1 MGLRF
6 RRSVRICKGVRLN
19 FNKNSWGMSVGG
31 RGYGYSFNSKGR
43 QTKHIGVPGTGLSYV
58 TSSSTKRSYSKPRV
72 KSQPTIVQ
80 TTIKLHMDD
89 DGNMT
94 YFYPDGTQITDQ
106 NLINKIKRTDEF
118 KAEKVRMQ
126 GEHNK
131 EILNKVIEYNK
142 TNNDLININKLC
154 PEKILT
160 EQDYVDELNSLK
172 VVEYQRRKFDIPIPT
187 EESVK
192 ADLLKSAT
200 KEIKSIAI
208 WSLKKKRK
216 EYVNSKFDEIY
227 KIRYDYW
234 LKQKAEFEK
243 KENKIEIENNNKF
256 KEEYENT
263 KKYLKRIISG
273 DDECVCNDID
283 LWFSELEM
291 PFECNISYDYRKKD
305 NLLLIDLDLPEIE
318 DFPNKKAVQ
327 LTNGNM
333 KLKEKTQTE
342 LYSDYKNYV
351 FGLALFV
358 VGYIFNI
365 SPKIHK
371 IIISAYTQR
380 RDKKG
385 QINDDYVYSIKF
397 DRNKLSEMN
406 LIKGDSFDMCM
417 NFENRCNINANNSLK
432 TIEPYDN

>member
-6 RRSVRICKGVRLN
+6 RRSVKICKGVRLN

-43 QTKHIGVPGTGLSYV
+43 QTKHIGIPGTGLSYV
-58 TSSSTKRSYSKPRV
+58 TSSSSKSSYSKSRA

-80 TTIKLHMDD
+80 TTIRLHMDD

-94 YFYPDGTQITDQ
+94 YFYPNGTQITDQ
-106 NLINKIKRTDEF
+106 SLINKIKRTDEF
-118 KAEKVRMQ
+118 KAEKDRMQ
-126 GEHNK
+126 REHNQ
-131 EILNKVIEYNK
+131 EMLDKVIEHNK

-154 PEKILT
+154 PEKILI
-160 EQDYVDELNSLK
+160 EQDYIDELNNLK
-172 VVEYQRRKFDIPIPT
+172 VDEYQKREFDIPMPT

-192 ADLLKSAT
+192 ADLLKIAT
-200 KEIKSIAI
+200 KEIKSMAV
-208 WSLKKKRK
+208 WSLKKKRE
-216 EYVNSKFDEIY
+216 EYVNNKFDEIY

-234 LKQKAEFEK
+234 LKQKKEFDENEK
-243 KENKIEIENNNKF
+243 ELEVENNKKF
-256 KEEYENT
+256 KEEFEKT
-263 KKYLKRIISG
+263 KEYLKNIIAG
-273 DDECVCNDID
+273 DEECVCNDID

-291 PFECNISYDYRKKD
+291 PFECNISYDYRKNE

-318 DFPNKKAVQ
+318 DFPNQKAVQ
-327 LTNGNM
+327 LANGNM
-333 KLKEKTQTE
+333 KLKDKTQTE
-342 LYSDYKNYV
+342 LYCDYKNYV

-358 VGYIFNI
+358 VGHIFNI

-397 DRNKLSEMN
+397 VRDKLSEMD
-406 LIKGDSFDMCM
+406 LIKGDSFNMCM
-417 NFENRCNINANNSLK
+417 NFENRCNVNANNSLK
-432 TIEPYDN
+432 AIEPYDN

>member
-6 RRSVRICKGVRLN
+6 RRSVKICKGVRLN

-43 QTKHIGVPGTGLSYV
+43 QTKHIGIPGTGLSYV
-58 TSSSTKRSYSKPRV
+58 TSSSSKSSYSKSRA

-80 TTIKLHMDD
+80 TTIRLHMDD

-94 YFYPDGTQITDQ
+94 YFYPNGTQITDQ
-106 NLINKIKRTDEF
+106 SLINKIKRTDEF
-118 KAEKVRMQ
+118 KAEKDRMQ
-126 GEHNK
+126 REHNQ
-131 EILNKVIEYNK
+131 EMLDKVIEHNK

-154 PEKILT
+154 PEKILI
-160 EQDYVDELNSLK
+160 EQDYIDELNNLK
-172 VVEYQRRKFDIPIPT
+172 VDEYQKREFDIPMPT

-192 ADLLKSAT
+192 ADLLKIAT
-200 KEIKSIAI
+200 KEIKSMAV
-208 WSLKKKRK
+208 WSLKKKRE
-216 EYVNSKFDEIY
+216 EYVNNKFDEIY

-234 LKQKAEFEK
+234 LKQKKEFDENEK
-243 KENKIEIENNNKF
+243 ELEVENNKKF
-256 KEEYENT
+256 KEEFEKT
-263 KKYLKRIISG
+263 KEYLKNIIAG
-273 DDECVCNDID
+273 DEECVCNDID

-291 PFECNISYDYRKKD
+291 PFECNISYDYRKNE

-318 DFPNKKAVQ
+318 DFPNQKAVQ
-327 LTNGNM
+327 LANGNM
-333 KLKEKTQTE
+333 KLKDKTQTE
-342 LYSDYKNYV
+342 LYCDYKNYV

-358 VGYIFNI
+358 VGHIFNI

-397 DRNKLSEMN
+397 VRDKLSEMD
-406 LIKGDSFDMCM
+406 LIKGDSFNMCM
-417 NFENRCNINANNSLK
+417 NFENRCNVNANNSLK

>member
-6 RRSVRICKGVRLN
+6 RRSVKICKGVRLN

-43 QTKHIGVPGTGLSYV
+43 QTKHVGIPGTGLSYV
-58 TSSSTKRSYSKPRV
+58 TSSSPKSSYSKSRA

-80 TTIKLHMDD
+80 TTIRLHMDD

-94 YFYPDGTQITDQ
+94 YFYPNGTQITDQ
-106 NLINKIKRTDEF
+106 SLINKIKRTDEF
-118 KAEKVRMQ
+118 KAEKDRMQ
-126 GEHNK
+126 REHNQ
-131 EILNKVIEYNK
+131 EMLDKVIEHNK

-154 PEKILT
+154 PEKILI
-160 EQDYVDELNSLK
+160 EQDYIDELNNLK
-172 VVEYQRRKFDIPIPT
+172 VDEYQKREFDIPMPT

-192 ADLLKSAT
+192 ADLLKIAT
-200 KEIKSIAI
+200 KEIKSMAV
-208 WSLKKKRK
+208 WSLKKKRE
-216 EYVNSKFDEIY
+216 EYVNNKFDEIY

-234 LKQKAEFEK
+234 LKQKKEFDENEK
-243 KENKIEIENNNKF
+243 ELEVENNKKF
-256 KEEYENT
+256 KEEFEKT
-263 KKYLKRIISG
+263 KEYLKNIIAG
-273 DDECVCNDID
+273 DEECVCNDID

-291 PFECNISYDYRKKD
+291 PFECNISYDYRK
-305 NLLLIDLDLPEIE
+305 NEYLLLIDLDLPEIE
-318 DFPNKKAVQ
+318 DFPNQKAVQ
-327 LTNGNM
+327 LANGNM
-333 KLKEKTQTE
+333 KLKDKTQTE
-342 LYSDYKNYV
+342 LYCDYKNYV

-358 VGYIFNI
+358 VGHIFNI

-397 DRNKLSEMN
+397 VRDKLSEMD
-406 LIKGDSFDMCM
+406 LIKGDSFNMCM
-417 NFENRCNINANNSLK
+417 NFENRCNVNANNSLK
-432 TIEPYDN
+432 AIEPYDN

>member
-6 RRSVRICKGVRLN
+6 RRSVKICKGVRLN

-43 QTKHIGVPGTGLSYV
+43 QTKHIGIPGTGLSYV
-58 TSSSTKRSYSKPRV
+58 TSSSSKSSYSKSRA

-80 TTIKLHMDD
+80 TTIRLHMDD

-94 YFYPDGTQITDQ
+94 YFYPNGTQITDQ
-106 NLINKIKRTDEF
+106 SLINKIKRTDEF
-118 KAEKVRMQ
+118 KAEKDRMQ
-126 GEHNK
+126 REHNQ
-131 EILNKVIEYNK
+131 EMLDKVIEHNK

-154 PEKILT
+154 PEKILI
-160 EQDYVDELNSLK
+160 EQDYIDELNNLK
-172 VVEYQRRKFDIPIPT
+172 VDEYQKRELDIPMPT

-192 ADLLKSAT
+192 ADLLKIAT
-200 KEIKSIAI
+200 KEIKSMAV
-208 WSLKKKRK
+208 WSLKKKRE
-216 EYVNSKFDEIY
+216 EYVNNKFDEIY

-234 LKQKAEFEK
+234 LKQKKEFDENEK
-243 KENKIEIENNNKF
+243 ELEVENNKKF
-256 KEEYENT
+256 KEEFEKT
-263 KKYLKRIISG
+263 KEYLKNIIAG
-273 DDECVCNDID
+273 DEECVCNDID

-291 PFECNISYDYRKKD
+291 PFECNISYDYRKNE

-318 DFPNKKAVQ
+318 DFPNQKAVQ
-327 LTNGNM
+327 LANGNM
-333 KLKEKTQTE
+333 KLKDKTQTE
-342 LYSDYKNYV
+342 LYCDYKNYV

-358 VGYIFNI
+358 VGHIFNI

-397 DRNKLSEMN
+397 VRDKLSEMD
-406 LIKGDSFDMCM
+406 LIKGDSFNMCM
-417 NFENRCNINANNSLK
+417 NFENRCNVNANNSLK
-432 TIEPYDN
+432 AIEPYDN

>member
-6 RRSVRICKGVRLN
+6 RRSVKICKGVRLN

-43 QTKHIGVPGTGLSYV
+43 QTKHVGIPGTGLSYV
-58 TSSSTKRSYSKPRV
+58 TSSSPKSSYSKSRA

-80 TTIKLHMDD
+80 TTIRLHMDD

-94 YFYPDGTQITDQ
+94 YFYPNGTQITDQ
-106 NLINKIKRTDEF
+106 SLINKIKRTDEF
-118 KAEKVRMQ
+118 KAEKDRMQ
-126 GEHNK
+126 REHNQ
-131 EILNKVIEYNK
+131 EMLDKVIEHNK

-154 PEKILT
+154 PEKILI
-160 EQDYVDELNSLK
+160 EQDYIDELNNLK
-172 VVEYQRRKFDIPIPT
+172 VDEYQKREFDIPMPT

-192 ADLLKSAT
+192 ADLLKIAT
-200 KEIKSIAI
+200 KEIKSMAV
-208 WSLKKKRK
+208 WSLKKKRE
-216 EYVNSKFDEIY
+216 EYVNNKFDEIY

-234 LKQKAEFEK
+234 LKQKKEFDGNEK
-243 KENKIEIENNNKF
+243 ELEVENNKKF
-256 KEEYENT
+256 KEEFEKT
-263 KKYLKRIISG
+263 KEYLKNIIAG
-273 DDECVCNDID
+273 DEECVCNDID

-291 PFECNISYDYRKKD
+291 PFECNISYDYRKNE

-318 DFPNKKAVQ
+318 DFPNQKAVQ
-327 LTNGNM
+327 LANGNM
-333 KLKEKTQTE
+333 KLKDKTQTE
-342 LYSDYKNYV
+342 LYCDYKNYV

-358 VGYIFNI
+358 VGHIFNI

-397 DRNKLSEMN
+397 VRDKLSEMD
-406 LIKGDSFDMCM
+406 LIKGDSFNMCM
-417 NFENRCNINANNSLK
+417 NFENRCNVNANNSLK
-432 TIEPYDN
+432 AIEPYDN

>member
-6 RRSVRICKGVRLN
+6 RRSVKICKGVRLN

-43 QTKHIGVPGTGLSYV
+43 QTKHIGIPGTGLSYV
-58 TSSSTKRSYSKPRV
+58 TSSSPKSSYSKSRT
-72 KSQPTIVQ
+72 KSQSTIVQ
-80 TTIKLHMDD
+80 TTIRLHMDD

-94 YFYPDGTQITDQ
+94 YFYPNGTQITDQ
-106 NLINKIKRTDEF
+106 SLINKIKRTDEF
-118 KAEKVRMQ
+118 KAEKDRMQ
-126 GEHNK
+126 REHNQEMLDKVIEHNK
-131 EILNKVIEYNK
+131 A
-142 TNNDLININKLC
+142 NNDLININKLC

-160 EQDYVDELNSLK
+160 EHDYIDELNNLK
-172 VVEYQRRKFDIPIPT
+172 VEEYQKREFDIPMPT

-192 ADLLKSAT
+192 ADLLKIAT
-200 KEIKSIAI
+200 KEIKSMAV
-208 WSLKKKRK
+208 WTLKKKR
-216 EYVNSKFDEIY
+216 EDYVNSKFDEIY

-234 LKQKAEFEK
+234 LKQKDEFEK
-243 KENKIEIENNNKF
+243 SEKELEKENNSKF

-263 KKYLKRIISG
+263 KEYLKNIIAG
-273 DDECVCNDID
+273 DEECVCNDID

-291 PFECNISYDYRKKD
+291 PFECNINYDYRKKD

-318 DFPNKKAVQ
+318 DFPNQKAIQ
-327 LTNGNM
+327 LANGNM
-333 KLKEKTQTE
+333 KLKDKTQTE
-342 LYSDYKNYV
+342 LYRDYKNYV

-358 VGYIFNI
+358 VGHIFNI

-371 IIISAYTQR
+371 IIVSAYTQR

-397 DRNKLSEMN
+397 ARDKLSEMD
-406 LIKGDSFDMCM
+406 LIKGDSFNMCM
-417 NFENRCNINANNSLK
+417 NFENRCNVNANNSLK
-432 TIEPYDN
+432 TIEPYEN

>member
-6 RRSVRICKGVRLN
+6 RRSVKICKGVRLN

-43 QTKHIGVPGTGLSYV
+43 QTKHVGIPGTGLSYV
-58 TSSSTKRSYSKPRV
+58 TSSSPKSSYSKSRA

-80 TTIKLHMDD
+80 TTIRLHMDD

-94 YFYPDGTQITDQ
+94 YFYPNGTQITDQ
-106 NLINKIKRTDEF
+106 SLINKIKRTDEF
-118 KAEKVRMQ
+118 KAEKDRMQ
-126 GEHNK
+126 REHNQ
-131 EILNKVIEYNK
+131 EMLDKVIEHNK

-154 PEKILT
+154 PEKILI
-160 EQDYVDELNSLK
+160 EQDYIDELNNLK
-172 VVEYQRRKFDIPIPT
+172 VDEYQKREFDIPMPT

-192 ADLLKSAT
+192 ADLLKIAT
-200 KEIKSIAI
+200 KEIKSMAV
-208 WSLKKKRK
+208 WSLKKKRE
-216 EYVNSKFDEIY
+216 EYVNNKFDEIY

-234 LKQKAEFEK
+234 LKQKKEFDENEK
-243 KENKIEIENNNKF
+243 ELEVENNKKF
-256 KEEYENT
+256 KEEFEKT
-263 KKYLKRIISG
+263 KEYLKNIIAG
-273 DDECVCNDID
+273 DEECVCNDID

-291 PFECNISYDYRKKD
+291 PFECNISYDYRKNE

-318 DFPNKKAVQ
+318 DFPNQKAVQ
-327 LTNGNM
+327 LANGNM
-333 KLKEKTQTE
+333 KLKDKTQTE
-342 LYSDYKNYV
+342 LYCDYKNYV

-358 VGYIFNI
+358 VGHIFNI

-397 DRNKLSEMN
+397 VRDKLSEMD
-406 LIKGDSFDMCM
+406 LLKGDSFNMCM
-417 NFENRCNINANNSLK
+417 NFENRCNVNANNSLK
-432 TIEPYDN
+432 AIEPYDN

>member
-6 RRSVRICKGVRLN
+6 RRSVKICKGVRLN

-43 QTKHIGVPGTGLSYV
+43 QTKHIGIPGTGLSYV
-58 TSSSTKRSYSKPRV
+58 TSSSSKSSYSKSRA

-80 TTIKLHMDD
+80 TTIRLHMDD

-94 YFYPDGTQITDQ
+94 YFYPNGTQITDQ
-106 NLINKIKRTDEF
+106 SLINKIKRTDEF
-118 KAEKVRMQ
+118 KAEKDRMQ
-126 GEHNK
+126 REHNQ
-131 EILNKVIEYNK
+131 EMLDKVIEHNK

-154 PEKILT
+154 PEKILI
-160 EQDYVDELNSLK
+160 EQDYIDELNNLK
-172 VVEYQRRKFDIPIPT
+172 VDEYQKREFDIPMPT

-192 ADLLKSAT
+192 ADLLKIAT
-200 KEIKSIAI
+200 KEIKSMAV
-208 WSLKKKRK
+208 WSLKKKRE

-234 LKQKAEFEK
+234 LKQKEEFEK
-243 KENKIEIENNNKF
+243 NENELEKENNIKF

-263 KKYLKRIISG
+263 KEYLKNIIAG
-273 DDECVCNDID
+273 DDECICNDID

-291 PFECNISYDYRKKD
+291 PFECNISYDYRKNE

-318 DFPNKKAVQ
+318 DFPNQKAVQ
-327 LTNGNM
+327 LASGNM
-333 KLKEKTQTE
+333 KLKDKTQTE

-358 VGYIFNI
+358 VGHIFNI
-365 SPKIHK
+365 SPKISK
-371 IIISAYTQR
+371 ITISSYTQR
-380 RDKKG
+380 RDRKG

-397 DRNKLSEMN
+397 DRDRLSEMD
-406 LIKGDSFDMCM
+406 LIKGDSFNMCM
-417 NFENRCNINANNSLK
+417 NFENRCNVNANNSLK
-432 TIEPYDN
+432 AIEPYDN

>member
-6 RRSVRICKGVRLN
+6 RRSVKICKGVRLN

-43 QTKHIGVPGTGLSYV
+43 QTKHIGIPGTGLSYV
-58 TSSSTKRSYSKPRV
+58 TSSSPKSYSKSRS
-72 KSQPTIVQ
+72 KSQTRVVQ
-80 TTIKLHMDD
+80 TTISLHMDD
-89 DGNMT
+89 DGNIT
-94 YFYPDGTQITDQ
+94 CFYPNGTEITDQ
-106 NLINKIKRTDEF
+106 SLINKIKRTDGF
-118 KAEKVRMQ
+118 KVEKERMQ
-126 GEHNK
+126 REHNQ
-131 EILNKVIEYNK
+131 EMLDKVIEHNK

-154 PEKILT
+154 PEKVFA
-160 EQDYVDELNSLK
+160 EQDYIDELNNLK
-172 VVEYQRRKFDIPIPT
+172 VEEYQKREFDIPMPT

-192 ADLLKSAT
+192 ADLLKIAT
-200 KEIKSIAI
+200 KEIKSMAV
-208 WSLKKKRK
+208 WTLKKKRE
-216 EYVNSKFDEIY
+216 EYVNSRFDEIY

-234 LKQKAEFEK
+234 LKQKNEFEK
-243 KENKIEIENNNKF
+243 NEKELEKENNLKF

-263 KKYLKRIISG
+263 KGYLKNIIAG
-273 DDECVCNDID
+273 DEECICNDID

-291 PFECNISYDYRKKD
+291 PFECNINYDYRKKD

-318 DFPNKKAVQ
+318 DFPNQKAIQ
-327 LTNGNM
+327 LANGNM
-333 KLKEKTQTE
+333 KLKDKTQAE

-358 VGYIFNI
+358 VGHIFNI
-365 SPKIHK
+365 SPKIHT

-380 RDKKG
+380 RDRKG

-397 DRNKLSEMN
+397 DRDKLGGMD
-406 LIKGDSFDMCM
+406 LIKGDSFNMCM
-417 NFENRCNINANNSLK
+417 NFENRCNVNANNSLK

>member
-6 RRSVRICKGVRLN
+6 RRSVKICKGVRLN

-43 QTKHIGVPGTGLSYV
+43 QTKHIGIPGTGLSYV
-58 TSSSTKRSYSKPRV
+58 TSSSSKSSYSKSRA

-80 TTIKLHMDD
+80 TTIRLHMDD

-94 YFYPDGTQITDQ
+94 YFYPNGTQITDQ
-106 NLINKIKRTDEF
+106 SLINKIKRTDEF
-118 KAEKVRMQ
+118 KAEKDRMQ
-126 GEHNK
+126 REHNQK
-131 EILNKVIEYNK
+131 MLDKVIEHNK

-154 PEKILT
+154 PEKILI
-160 EQDYVDELNSLK
+160 EQDYIDELNNLK
-172 VVEYQRRKFDIPIPT
+172 VDEYQKREFDIPMPT

-192 ADLLKSAT
+192 ADLLKIAT
-200 KEIKSIAI
+200 KEIKSMAV
-208 WSLKKKRK
+208 WSLKKKRE
-216 EYVNSKFDEIY
+216 EYVNNKFDEIY

-234 LKQKAEFEK
+234 LKQKKEFDENEK
-243 KENKIEIENNNKF
+243 ELEVENNKKF
-256 KEEYENT
+256 KEEFEKT
-263 KKYLKRIISG
+263 KEYLKNIIAG
-273 DDECVCNDID
+273 DEECVCNDID

-291 PFECNISYDYRKKD
+291 PFECNISYDYRKNE

-318 DFPNKKAVQ
+318 DFPNQKAVQ
-327 LTNGNM
+327 LANGNM
-333 KLKEKTQTE
+333 KLKDKTQTE
-342 LYSDYKNYV
+342 LYCDYKNYV

-358 VGYIFNI
+358 VGHIFNI

-397 DRNKLSEMN
+397 VRDKLSEMD
-406 LIKGDSFDMCM
+406 LIKGDSFNMCM
-417 NFENRCNINANNSLK
+417 NFENRCNVNANNSLK
-432 TIEPYDN
+432 AIEPYDN